1 MIERRQEMDAFES
14 PCAMIKEGL
23 KRKITQKHLENG
35 TTLPKIEEKKR
46 QPAPPVCAV
55 TTTKLLIIVGENR
68 KTAFFF
74 LQ

>member
-1 MIERRQEMDAFES
+1 MDAFES

-55 TTTKLLIIVGENR
+55 TTTKL
-68 KTAFFF
+68 
-74 LQ
+74 